1 MPGTAGGKPPPPPPP
16 PKGGAP
22 GAPGETQSGLP
33 AKKKQQPS
41 RRLKQLHWIKVNE
54 RKVKTTIWETME
66 DESVMIRKEEIEQLF
81 EAKVSAAKGSEKGEK
96 GADDE
101 HTTLSFGPRKK
112 RVVVLLSA
120 NRSQTIGVLLSHL
133 KISNEEFKHAIM
145 QLDTKALNPNFVV
158 QLMRLLPTDQE
169 VAALQSYT
177 GPKDELGVAE
187 QFMFELLCIPRLK
200 PRLQCFVFILEFN
213 ARLHDLS
220 ENVEVFSYAINDIIK
235 CKKIVKL
242 LEVILAI
249 GNYLNGTGPRGGA
262 FGFKLEVLTK
272 LADTKTADNKSTL
285 LHYIV
290 SFVSQVYPELV
301 TFPEELTNVEI
312 GAKVSHPTHPIWS
325 FETRSSTTHV
335 LLLRG
340 TAHTPGHT
348 EKGGAEQRR
357 IKYRILSIS

>member
-1 MPGTAGGKPPPPPPP
+1 MQD
-16 PKGGAP
+16 
-22 GAPGETQSGLP
+22 ETV
-33 AKKKQQPS
+33 KI
-41 RRLKQLHWIKVNE
+41 RR
-54 RKVKTTIWETME
+54 
-66 DESVMIRKEEIEQLF
+66 EEIEDLF
-81 EAKVSAAKGSEKGEK
+81 EVKVSSKSVEKGEK
-96 GADDE
+96 DTEGEQAGI
-101 HTTLSFGPRKK
+101 SFGPRKK

-133 KISNEEFKHAIM
+133 KIPHEEFKHAIM
-145 QLDTKALNPNFVV
+145 QLDTKALNPNFVI

-177 GPKDELGVAE
+177 GPKEDLGMAE
-187 QFMFELLCIPRLK
+187 QFLFELLCIPRLK

-220 ENVEVFSYAINDIIK
+220 ENVEVFSYAINDISK
-235 CKKIVKL
+235 CTKIVKL

-262 FGFKLEVLTK
+262 YGFKLEVLAK

-290 SFVSQVYPELV
+290 TFVSQVYPELL

-312 GAKVSHPTHPIWS
+312 GAKV
-325 FETRSSTTHV
+325 
-335 LLLRG
+335 
-340 TAHTPGHT
+340 
-348 EKGGAEQRR
+348 
-357 IKYRILSIS
+357 KYEICYVPANCL